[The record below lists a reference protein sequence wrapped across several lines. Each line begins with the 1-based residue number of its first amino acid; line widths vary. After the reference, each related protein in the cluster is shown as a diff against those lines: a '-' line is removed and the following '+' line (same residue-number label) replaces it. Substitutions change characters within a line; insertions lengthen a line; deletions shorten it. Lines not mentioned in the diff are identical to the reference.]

1 MILIDAGPMVALV
14 NVDDAHHQSCL
25 RASAG
30 LPKPLLTVWPAV
42 TEAMHILQRAP
53 AAQDA
58 LAEMFERGAVR
69 LLAMDANDLPRMR
82 ELMRKYSDLPM
93 DFADAALVAGA
104 EREGIRTIFTVDK
117 KDFAIYRLHGRERFT
132 ILP

>member
-14 NVDDAHHQSCL
+14 NMDDTHHQSCL
-25 RASAG
+25 RASAR
-30 LPKPLLTVWPAV
+30 LPKPLLTVWPAL

-58 LAEMFERGAVR
+58 LAEMFERGTVR
-69 LLAMDANDLPRMR
+69 LLAMDAADLPRMR

-93 DFADAALVAGA
+93 DFADAALVVGA

-117 KDFAIYRLHGRERFT
+117 KDFAVYRLRGRERFT